1 MKKTT
6 FLLSACVAIIFIV
19 AATPGKSSSGAPP
32 SHSGAPDEKTCAT
45 SGCHDDNTANTG
57 TAELSI
63 NIGKSI
69 TRYEAGKT
77 YPIKIQIKDKKKM
90 RFGFQITALSA
101 SSKSNMGEF
110 KIVDAV
116 RTQLVSN
123 AYELKERNYVTY
135 TFNGTDAVSK
145 GKGEWIVNWT
155 APTNTNEEVV
165 FYVAGVSAND
175 DMSDKGDHVYT
186 TSLKLNKQADEK

>member
-1 MKKTT
+1 VKKLT
-6 FLLSACVAIIFIV
+6 FILSACVAIIFMI

-63 NIGKSI
+63 NIGKSL
-69 TRYEAGKT
+69 TKYEAGKT

-101 SSKSNMGEF
+101 NSNSSIGEF

-116 RTQLVSN
+116 RTQLVNN

-155 APTNTNEEVV
+155 APTNTNDEVV

-186 TSLKLNKQADEK
+186 TSLKLNKQ